1 MRNSE
6 HETVWGQSATAH
18 YLKICEKF
26 FDKVAS
32 DYKFILNHFRL
43 QCKIG
48 LIRVTIGYL
57 NRVTDACIVPRKK
70 WKQ

>member
-6 HETVWGQSATAH
+6 HVIVWGQSAAAN
-18 YLKICEKF
+18 YLKTCEDF